1 MVLDCRKKHNIAHS
15 KRSCKF
21 VKILFDLNWTKDY
34 FRNFA
39 HVPTKV
45 QNTSQMMTQ
54 TASEV
59 VVDLHH
65 HEQDEKEGNGMEDE
79 EERPQI
85 SSSSFLASPLQ
96 RLSDLARGQS
106 KGIHAQTA
114 KGNLRPSFRNKR
126 GRCAFLTLCVQPQTQ
141 MYKKYLLSQS
151 LQNLSLTNKN
161 SFLFFEKK
169 EKAFSETTSKNVGYW
184 NTTQSW

>member
-1 MVLDCRKKHNIAHS
+1 MVLDCRKKHNNAHS

-114 KGNLRPSFRNKR
+114 KGNLRPSFRNIR
-126 GRCAFLTLCVQPQTQ
+126 GRAAPPWLCAC
-141 MYKKYLLSQS
+141 
-151 LQNLSLTNKN
+151 NLKRKCTRST
-161 SFLFFEKK
+161 FFHIESTK
-169 EKAFSETTSKNVGYW
+169 FVFD
-184 NTTQSW
+184 Q

>member
-1 MVLDCRKKHNIAHS
+1 
-15 KRSCKF
+15 
-21 VKILFDLNWTKDY
+21 
-34 FRNFA
+34 
-39 HVPTKV
+39 
-45 QNTSQMMTQ
+45 MMTQ

-126 GRCAFLTLCVQPQTQ
+126 GRCASVTLCVQPKTQ

-169 EKAFSETTSKNVGYW
+169 EKAFSETTSKNVGY
-184 NTTQSW
+184 

>member
-1 MVLDCRKKHNIAHS
+1 
-15 KRSCKF
+15 
-21 VKILFDLNWTKDY
+21 
-34 FRNFA
+34 
-39 HVPTKV
+39 
-45 QNTSQMMTQ
+45 MMTQ

-79 EERPQI
+79 QPQI

-126 GRCAFLTLCVQPQTQ
+126 GRAAPP
-141 MYKKYLLSQS
+141 
-151 LQNLSLTNKN
+151 
-161 SFLFFEKK
+161 
-169 EKAFSETTSKNVGYW
+169 
-184 NTTQSW
+184 

>member
-1 MVLDCRKKHNIAHS
+1 
-15 KRSCKF
+15 
-21 VKILFDLNWTKDY
+21 
-34 FRNFA
+34 
-39 HVPTKV
+39 
-45 QNTSQMMTQ
+45 MMTQ

-65 HEQDEKEGNGMEDE
+65 HEQDEKEGNSKEDE

-85 SSSSFLASPLQ
+85 SSSSSFLASPLQ

-126 GRCAFLTLCVQPQTQ
+126 GR
-141 MYKKYLLSQS
+141 
-151 LQNLSLTNKN
+151 
-161 SFLFFEKK
+161 
-169 EKAFSETTSKNVGYW
+169 
-184 NTTQSW
+184 

>member
-1 MVLDCRKKHNIAHS
+1 
-15 KRSCKF
+15 
-21 VKILFDLNWTKDY
+21 
-34 FRNFA
+34 
-39 HVPTKV
+39 
-45 QNTSQMMTQ
+45 MMTQ

-79 EERPQI
+79 PQI
-85 SSSSFLASPLQ
+85 SSSTFLASPLQ

-126 GRCAFLTLCVQPQTQ
+126 GRAAPP
-141 MYKKYLLSQS
+141 
-151 LQNLSLTNKN
+151 
-161 SFLFFEKK
+161 
-169 EKAFSETTSKNVGYW
+169 
-184 NTTQSW
+184 

>member
-1 MVLDCRKKHNIAHS
+1 
-15 KRSCKF
+15 
-21 VKILFDLNWTKDY
+21 
-34 FRNFA
+34 
-39 HVPTKV
+39 
-45 QNTSQMMTQ
+45 MMTQ

-126 GRCAFLTLCVQPQTQ
+126 GRCASVTLCVQPQTQ
-141 MYKKYLLSQS
+141 MYKKYLLSHKVYKIC
-151 LQNLSLTNKN
+151 L
-161 SFLFFEKK
+161 
-169 EKAFSETTSKNVGYW
+169 
-184 NTTQSW
+184 